1 MPRRLI
7 AIGRFSFGIAP
18 LVALLCLLAPAQVA
32 PTTARQKVIIDTDI
46 GDDIDDV
53 FAVAL
58 ALSSPDLE
66 VLGITTAWGDTQLR
80 ARLVDRLLCETGTQ
94 NIPVLAGVP
103 TESRVPLDHRR
114 WAERFPKPDKP
125 YPPAANFIREQIRKY
140 PSQITLLAIAPFTNV
155 GGLIERD
162 PETARKLKR
171 IVIMGGSV
179 YRGYNDYSY
188 MPNHPDAE
196 YNIASDVPAAR
207 RMFAAGVPLFVMPL
221 DSTQIKLDE
230 TRRQI
235 IFQQSTP
242 LTDALTLLYHQWGQL
257 TPTLFDPVAVAF
269 AISPEICPTTKMR
282 LEIDDKGFTRPAPG
296 AINAEV
302 CLNSK
307 SDDFFQLYMT
317 RVLNQNLAGHCSR
330 QEPPKH

>member
-1 MPRRLI
+1 MARRWVP
-7 AIGRFSFGIAP
+7 ARRFSF
-18 LVALLCLLAPAQVA
+18 LVASLVAVLGVVAPAQVA
-32 PTTARQKVIIDTDI
+32 PSVARQKVIVDTDI
-46 GDDIDDV
+46 GDDIDDL

-66 VLGITTAWGDTQLR
+66 LLGITTAWGDTQLR

-94 NIPVLAGVP
+94 NIPILAGVP
-103 TESRVPLDHRR
+103 TESHAPLGHRR
-114 WAERFPKPDKP
+114 WAERFPKPEKP
-125 YPPAANFIREQIRKY
+125 YPPAVDFLLEQIRRY
-140 PSQITLLAIAPFTNV
+140 PNQITLLAIAPFTNV

-179 YRGYNDYSY
+179 YRGYNDNSY
-188 MPNHPDAE
+188 TPNHHPDAE
-196 YNIASDVPAAR
+196 YNIASDVASAR
-207 RMFAAGVPLFVMPL
+207 LVFRAGVPLYVMPL

-230 TRRQI
+230 VRRQI

-242 LTDALTLLYHQWGQL
+242 LTDALTLLYHQWGQP

-296 AINAEV
+296 AFNAEV

-317 RVLNQNLAGHCSR
+317 RILTQKLVGHCSR
-330 QEPPKH
+330 

>member
-1 MPRRLI
+1 MTRRLVP
-7 AIGRFSFGIAP
+7 AGRFSF
-18 LVALLCLLAPAQVA
+18 LVASFVAVSCLVATAQVA
-32 PTTARQKVIIDTDI
+32 PSVVRQKVILDTDI
-46 GDDIDDV
+46 GDDIDDL

-66 VLGITTAWGDTQLR
+66 LLGITTAWGDTQLR
-80 ARLVDRLLCETGTQ
+80 ARLVDRLLCETGSQ

-103 TESRVPLDHRR
+103 TESHARLNHRR
-114 WAERFPKPDKP
+114 WAEEFPKPETP
-125 YPPAANFIREQIRKY
+125 YPPAVDFVLEQIRRY
-140 PSQITLLAIAPFTNV
+140 PNQITLLAVAPFTNV

-188 MPNHPDAE
+188 MPNHHPDAE
-196 YNIASDVPAAR
+196 YNIASDVASAR
-207 RMFAAGVPLFVMPL
+207 RVFRAGIPLYVMPL

-230 TRRQI
+230 VKRQI

-282 LEIDDKGFTRPAPG
+282 LEIDDKGFTQPAPG
-296 AINAEV
+296 AFNAEV
-302 CLNSK
+302 CLDSK

-317 RVLNQNLAGHCSR
+317 RILTQKLVGHCR
-330 QEPPKH
+330 R